1 MAQTIVGETP
11 VPKREERAMEPAYRH
26 SLVESQY
33 VPHTS
38 LLSFVSGEP
47 TLVEW
52 YRGSYAEDEAQQA
65 FEPDSLETYSSYKR
79 INHLIVK
86 LNGKPAY
93 TFDNIKAESN
103 DTINGFVLFD
113 LVPNIGDLLIKDIG
127 DGRAGLYKLTEQ
139 PEIFTTAADKCYGF
153 EARLV
158 AIVTQ
163 SIMDNLNSKVI
174 EELHYQ
180 KDMAVAG
187 GNAILTR
194 EDRDLNRELYQLQQG
209 IVDEILG
216 RHYFSDEDTII
227 VPNDEKD
234 WLYDPYLAKFLS
246 YVIPTQ
252 LMGMRPRICLLNV
265 NYYVDSREQQ
275 EPITIW
281 DMFYKG
287 DFKHPKRY
295 KQEFYV
301 HPRESLLNTRM
312 YNNVFYSK
320 MDRVIVIHQDP
331 AKTQTYRYTGG
342 VVPVGPIYN
351 WPKEPGKPYPYFFSD
366 EFYNGGGTDLEKFV
380 WEMWVEKTI
389 DKKKLVSIL
398 DKYWDLTDVE
408 KLYMGGIYL
417 LAIRTALINSSN
429 YT

>member
-1 MAQTIVGETP
+1 MAQTIIGETP

-216 RHYFSDEDTII
+216 RHYFSDEDTIVI
-227 VPNDEKD
+227 PNDEKD

-252 LMGMRPRICLLNV
+252 LMGMRP
-265 NYYVDSREQQ
+265 
-275 EPITIW
+275 
-281 DMFYKG
+281 K
-287 DFKHPKRY
+287 
-295 KQEFYV
+295 
-301 HPRESLLNTRM
+301 
-312 YNNVFYSK
+312 
-320 MDRVIVIHQDP
+320 
-331 AKTQTYRYTGG
+331 
-342 VVPVGPIYN
+342 
-351 WPKEPGKPYPYFFSD
+351 
-366 EFYNGGGTDLEKFV
+366 DLF
-380 WEMWVEKTI
+380 
-389 DKKKLVSIL
+389 
-398 DKYWDLTDVE
+398 
-408 KLYMGGIYL
+408 
-417 LAIRTALINSSN
+417 A
-429 YT
+429 